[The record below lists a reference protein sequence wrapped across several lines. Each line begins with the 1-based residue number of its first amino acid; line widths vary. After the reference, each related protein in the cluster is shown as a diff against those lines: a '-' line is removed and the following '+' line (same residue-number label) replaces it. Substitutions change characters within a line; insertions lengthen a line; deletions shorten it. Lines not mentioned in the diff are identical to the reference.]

1 MREKHFTGVFMGAL
15 VVGVAATF
23 SVYRLVINRDNNA
36 ERDPTIAVVVA
47 VDELREGTLLG
58 EASARL
64 KRYPADAVPSGA
76 FSSVDSVVGRVAQ
89 VHIFPGEPVLEG
101 KLAPTGAGAG
111 LEVKIS
117 DGHRAM
123 SIPVNDYA
131 GIAGLIQPNSR
142 VDVLVTLRPDN
153 RRRDRTAKVF
163 LQNLRVLSVGTQL
176 GRDEKGKPISASTVT
191 VEVTPNQA
199 ELLAV
204 AMNEG
209 VLHLA
214 LRGFSD
220 GDEVDTRGATSS
232 HVLAEARRIQR
243 VPRPRP
249 APAPA
254 APAPA
259 PEPAPEPPAPDLPA
273 WLKVQVFRGTEMEE
287 RTVQARG
294 DSAAAADAARKAA
307 ADTSATKKPSTNN
320 QGA

>member
-1 MREKHFTGVFMGAL
+1 MRERHFTGVLMGAL
-15 VVGVAATF
+15 VVGVLATF
-23 SVYRLVINRDNNA
+23 SVYRLVIQRSDESNRD
-36 ERDPTIAVVVA
+36 RTVPVVVA
-47 VDELREGTLLG
+47 VDEIPEGTPLG
-58 EASARL
+58 EAALRL
-64 KRYPADAVPSGA
+64 KQYPLDAVPNGA
-76 FSSVDSVVGRVAQ
+76 FVNIDSLVGRVARVQ
-89 VHIFPGEPVLEG
+89 IFPGEAVLEG
-101 KLAPTGAGAG
+101 KLAPDGAGAG

-191 VEVTPNQA
+191 VEVTPEQA

-220 GDEVDTRGATSS
+220 DGEVNTNGATSRQ
-232 HVLAEARRIQR
+232 VLAEARRIQS
-243 VPRPRP
+243 RPRP
-249 APAPA
+249 ASKPSTPT
-254 APAPA
+254 
-259 PEPAPEPPAPDLPA
+259 PETTPEPPPPELPA
-273 WLKVQVFRGTEMEE
+273 WLKVQVFRGTQMEE
-287 RTVQARG
+287 RTVESRA
-294 DSAAAADAARKAA
+294 DSLDAADRGERKASA
-307 ADTSATKKPSTNN
+307 DSSDTSRKPSR
-320 QGA
+320 

>member
-1 MREKHFTGVFMGAL
+1 MREKHFTGVFVGAL

-23 SVYRLVINRDNNA
+23 SVYQLVIQQGTNA
-36 ERDPTIAVVVA
+36 ERDLSVPVVVS
-47 VDELREGTLLG
+47 VDEVREGIPL
-58 EASARL
+58 SATGVRV
-64 KRYPADAVPSGA
+64 KRYPADAVPVGA
-76 FSSVDSVVGRVAQ
+76 FTEVDSVVGRVAR
-89 VHIFPGEPVLEG
+89 VLIYPGEPVLEG
-101 KLAPTGAGAG
+101 KLAPVGSGAG

-117 DGHRAM
+117 AGHRAM

-163 LQNLRVLSVGTQL
+163 LENLRVLSVGTEL

-191 VEVTPNQA
+191 VEVTPDQA

-220 GDEVDTRGATSS
+220 DDKVDTRGATPSD
-232 HVLAEARRIQR
+232 VLAEARRIQR
-243 VPRPRP
+243 SPRVTRP
-249 APAPA
+249 APQPSAPVA
-254 APAPA
+254 EAT
-259 PEPAPEPPAPDLPA
+259 PEPPPPELPS
-273 WLKVQVFRGTEMEE
+273 WMKVQVYRGTEMEE
-287 RTVQARG
+287 KTVEARG
-294 DSAAAADAARKAA
+294 DSTTAQEGTEQNASADSSAAA
-307 ADTSATKKPSTNN
+307 KKPS
-320 QGA
+320 